1 MDTPGRPGPGDEGH
15 TTTTTAEDPLR
26 DVEGDVPSDAVTRA
40 IEDARRAARAAGL
53 TADDDSDDGLEH
65 RGRGGARLTSF
76 TFHLGDLGSAT
87 QAGKVE
93 AALNQLPGV
102 QARVV
107 YSTSMAWV
115 TAPESLPPDVLRD
128 VMTDAGVDSW
138 LTVASLRRRAER
150 LTRARPASINAH
162 LHRENRDRMLRGG
175 RTFHQLGQRRH
186 RQTGGTEVLYTARNL
201 ITVARL
207 LVAVLFGLPVVVLQ
221 LFPEWQFDYWQWAC
235 LVLSTPV
242 VLWCAWPFH
251 RAMLGG
257 LRRGMPAL
265 DAASSAA
272 ILLAYLYS
280 LAELVTTSTGDPG
293 WRAGNILI
301 SWGYQTDAVFFDVA
315 CGCTILLLF
324 GRLASRRTRLRSL
337 LALNMLSIERASDV
351 TVVRKS
357 RQGKPVR
364 RTIPSTELRV
374 GDDVIVGVGAVIP
387 CDGEVVGG
395 RSTVE
400 AGPFTGG
407 RDQTPVEVGASVY
420 AGSRNTGGELKVRVS
435 RSGSRTRIAAVRRWI
450 AAAEHEENRLE
461 QLATRTASLLVPWA
475 VVIAVV
481 AAVGWLTMAESVTA
495 AVATALT
502 VLVSV
507 APVALALSTTLAL
520 RLGLARAASGGMLLR
535 DTGTIHRLAA
545 VDTIIF
551 NRAGTLTTGPMRVVG
566 VTAAKGEVAEMVLR
580 VAGALSLES
589 PHGVSRAIVRADR
602 ESRDSGAGGDAVPHW
617 LEAGPVDVDPRGVF
631 TATVDLPVR
640 DAGSGGPTVRP
651 VQAELWRPRDIS
663 ELDDPTLANAAL
675 GGGVPLVVSW
685 RGKARGVINIA
696 DTVKPDAESSV
707 HWLEDAGVET
717 YMLCRDTYPV
727 ARRMADS
734 IGISKVLAGIIP
746 ARKAA
751 TVRSVHSQG
760 ATVAMVGDQDVLDC
774 LDVADVGILMGSV
787 DRLDNLGGDHGQAM
801 GLDSASSDV
810 VVVRDDVAA
819 VAESLNL
826 TRHVR
831 ATVDWNLW
839 LAWGYNI
846 CALVLAV
853 SGFLNPLLATALMLG
868 SSLLIEWRSAR
879 ISHRDYSIGDPLGRQ
894 GAEAPGNR
902 SDTRLG
908 RLRAWA
914 GENLSPWQ
922 SR

>member
-1 MDTPGRPGPGDEGH
+1 VETSGHTAPGPGEHKMSATG
-15 TTTTTAEDPLR
+15 
-26 DVEGDVPSDAVTRA
+26 GDSTRGGEQEEPSDAVTRA
-40 IEDARRAARAAGL
+40 IADARRAARAVGL
-53 TADDDSDDGLEH
+53 TADDDTDDGPEQ

-93 AALNQLPGV
+93 AALNLLPGV

-115 TAPESLPPDVLRD
+115 TAPESLQPDVLRD

-150 LTRARPASINAH
+150 LARARPTSVNAH
-162 LHRENRDRMLRGG
+162 LHRENRDRTPHSGG
-175 RTFHQLGQRRH
+175 AFHQLGQRRR

-201 ITVARL
+201 ITGARL

-221 LFPEWQFDYWQWAC
+221 LFPEWQFDYWQWIC
-235 LVLSTPV
+235 LAMSTPV

-280 LAELVTTSTGDPG
+280 LAELLTGSTGDLG
-293 WRAGNILI
+293 WRSGNILI

-337 LALNMLSIERASDV
+337 LALNMLSVERAGDV

-357 RQGKPVR
+357 RHGKPVKR
-364 RTIPSTELRV
+364 KIPSTEVRV

-407 RDQTPVEVGASVY
+407 RGETAVEVGASVY
-420 AGSRNTGGELKVRVS
+420 AGSRNTGGELKVRVN
-435 RSGSRTRIAAVRRWI
+435 RTGSRTRIAAVRRWI
-450 AAAEHEENRLE
+450 AAAEREENRLE

-475 VVIAVV
+475 VAIAVI
-481 AAVGWLTMAESVTA
+481 AAVGWLTIAESVTA

-535 DTGTIHRLAA
+535 DTGTVHRLAA

-551 NRAGTLTTGPMRVVG
+551 NRAGTLTTGPMNVVG
-566 VTAAKGEVAEMVLR
+566 VTAAKGEVAELVLR

-602 ESRDSGAGGDAVPHW
+602 ESRDSGAGGDKVPHW
-617 LEAGPVDVDPRGVF
+617 LEAGPVEVDPRGVF
-631 TATVDLPVR
+631 TATVDLPVA
-640 DAGSGGPTVRP
+640 DPGTGEQTVRP
-651 VQAELWRPRDIS
+651 VQAELWRPRDLS
-663 ELDDPTLANAAL
+663 ELEDPTLANAVL
-675 GGGVPLVVSW
+675 SGGAPLVVSW
-685 RGKARGVINIA
+685 RGKARGVINVA
-696 DTVKPDAESSV
+696 DSIKPDAESSV

-717 YMLCRDTYPV
+717 YMLSRDTYPV

-751 TVRSVHSQG
+751 TVRSVHAQG

-774 LDVADVGILMGSV
+774 LDVADVGILMGSA
-787 DRLDNLGGDHGQAM
+787 DRLDNLGGEHGQAR
-801 GLDSASSDV
+801 GLDSAASDV
-810 VVVRDDVAA
+810 VIIREDVAV
-819 VAESLNL
+819 VAESVNL
-826 TRHVR
+826 ARHVR

-839 LAWGYNI
+839 LAWGYNVI
-846 CALVLAV
+846 ALVLAV

-879 ISHRDYSIGDPLGRQ
+879 ISHRDYSIGDPLGRE
-894 GAEAPGNR
+894 GTDAPGSR
-902 SDTRLG
+902 PDTRLG

>member
-1 MDTPGRPGPGDEGH
+1 VDTPGRPVPGDEGH
-15 TTTTTAEDPLR
+15 TTVTTAEDPLR
-26 DVEGDVPSDAVTRA
+26 DLEGDEPSDAVTRA

-53 TADDDSDDGLEH
+53 TADDDSDDELEH

-93 AALNQLPGV
+93 DALNQLPGV

-115 TAPESLPPDVLRD
+115 TAPESLQPDVLRD

-280 LAELVTTSTGDPG
+280 LAELVTTSTGDPE
-293 WRAGNILI
+293 WRSGNILI

-407 RDQTPVEVGASVY
+407 RGQTPVEVGASVY

-450 AAAEHEENRLE
+450 AAAEREENRLE

-520 RLGLARAASGGMLLR
+520 RLGLARAASVGMLLR

-640 DAGSGGPTVRP
+640 EAGSGGPTVRS

-663 ELDDPTLANAAL
+663 EIDDPTLANAAL

-685 RGKARGVINIA
+685 RGKARGVINVA

-787 DRLDNLGGDHGQAM
+787 DRLDNLGGDHGQVM

-902 SDTRLG
+902 PDTRLG

>member
-1 MDTPGRPGPGDEGH
+1 VDTPGRPVPGDEGH
-15 TTTTTAEDPLR
+15 TTVTTAEDPLR
-26 DVEGDVPSDAVTRA
+26 DLEGDEPSDAVTRA

-53 TADDDSDDGLEH
+53 TADDDSDDELEH

-93 AALNQLPGV
+93 DALNQLPGV

-115 TAPESLPPDVLRD
+115 TAPESLQPDVLRD

-280 LAELVTTSTGDPG
+280 LAELVTTSTGDPE
-293 WRAGNILI
+293 WRSGNILI

-337 LALNMLSIERASDV
+337 LALNMLSIERTSDV

-407 RDQTPVEVGASVY
+407 RGQTPVEVGASVY

-450 AAAEHEENRLE
+450 AAAEREENRLE

-520 RLGLARAASGGMLLR
+520 RLGLARAASVGMLLR

-640 DAGSGGPTVRP
+640 EAGSGEPTVRS

-663 ELDDPTLANAAL
+663 EIDDPTLANAAL

-685 RGKARGVINIA
+685 RGKARGVINVA

-734 IGISKVLAGIIP
+734 IGISKVLAGIVP

-787 DRLDNLGGDHGQAM
+787 DRLDNLGGDHGQVM

-902 SDTRLG
+902 PDTRLG

>member
-1 MDTPGRPGPGDEGH
+1 MDTPGRPVPGDEGH
-15 TTTTTAEDPLR
+15 TTVTTAEDPLR
-26 DVEGDVPSDAVTRA
+26 DLEGDEPSDAVTRA

-53 TADDDSDDGLEH
+53 TADDDSDDELEH

-93 AALNQLPGV
+93 DALNQLPGV

-115 TAPESLPPDVLRD
+115 TAPESLQPDVLRD

-280 LAELVTTSTGDPG
+280 LAELVTTSTGDPE
-293 WRAGNILI
+293 WRSGNILI

-407 RDQTPVEVGASVY
+407 RGQTPVEVGASVY

-450 AAAEHEENRLE
+450 AAAEREENRLE

-520 RLGLARAASGGMLLR
+520 RLGLARAASVGMLLR

-640 DAGSGGPTVRP
+640 EAGSGGPTVRS

-663 ELDDPTLANAAL
+663 EIDDPTLANAAL

-685 RGKARGVINIA
+685 RGKARGVINVA

-787 DRLDNLGGDHGQAM
+787 DRLDNLGGDHGQVM

-894 GAEAPGNR
+894 GTEAPGNR
-902 SDTRLG
+902 PDTRLG